1 MIGSIVANVLGQL
14 AVFVPALSDDVPA
27 AAKVVSLVFALIAA
41 VGAYGLWN
49 RRIWGR
55 RTTIAATILNLV
67 SSVPAVVAAPSGAIA
82 VIGAVIVVM
91 CIGLYASESR
101 WPGGHR

>member
-1 MIGSIVANVLGQL
+1 MIGSIVANGLAQL

-55 RTTIAATILNLV
+55 RTTIAVTILNLV
-67 SSVPAVVAAPSGAIA
+67 SSVPAVVAAPAAPS
-82 VIGAVIVVM
+82 
-91 CIGLYASESR
+91 L
-101 WPGGHR
+101 